1 MRLLLCS
8 FTLFYVVAIFAA
20 QLSSMSDCSCQRED
34 QIKSPW
40 ANSDCN
46 VVVTG
51 ASRGFGRA
59 FCLKLTEALTK
70 EPGAARSINML
81 LMARDLEAL
90 NQTKDQ
96 VFMSKAP
103 NSPTKVNVLISRPGL
118 DMVNISEPA
127 ARAALQPLFDLN
139 PIDQLEKETQW
150 NLLVHNAA
158 TIGGVVLRADE
169 RTSVESLEKYYRA
182 NLIAPMIIT
191 GVFLSHFAPFGSVHP
206 PLIVVNVSSLAAVET
221 FPLMSDY
228 CVGKAARHMYLKTLS
243 TDRPTV
249 AVYNYSPGPLD
260 TDMFNEMLVGHA
272 DPNRRAWA
280 ENLKKNG
287 DLLMPEESARVCVS
301 WLRRCHYNCSC
312 DGDGMK
318 LRPESLVCPIHQKQ
332 YMDIW
337 TGTHLD
343 YYDALAIEQA
353 LNKQLA

>member
-1 MRLLLCS
+1 
-8 FTLFYVVAIFAA
+8 
-20 QLSSMSDCSCQRED
+20 MSDCSCQRED

-40 ANSDCN
+40 ENSNCN

-96 VFMSKAP
+96 VVTSKAP
-103 NSPTKVNVLISRPGL
+103 KSPTKVNVLISRPGL

-139 PIDQLEKETQW
+139 PKDQLEKETQW

-158 TIGGVVLRADE
+158 TIGSVVLRADE
-169 RTSVESLEKYYRA
+169 RTSIASLENYYRA
-182 NLIAPMIIT
+182 NLLAPMIIT
-191 GVFLSHFAPFGSVHP
+191 GVFLSHFAPFGSNHP
-206 PLIVVNVSSLAAVET
+206 PLMVVNVSSLFAMQT
-221 FPLMSDY
+221 CPFMSDY

-249 AVYNYSPGPLD
+249 AVFNYSPGPLD
-260 TDMFNEMLVGHA
+260 TDMFNELMLDHA

-280 ENLKKNG
+280 ENLKKSG
-287 DLLMPEESARVCVS
+287 GVLIPDESARICVS
-301 WLRRCHYNCSC
+301 WLRRCHYNNSG
-312 DGDGMK
+312 DGDAMK
-318 LRPESLVCPIHQKQ
+318 LRPESVVCPIHQKE

-337 TGTHLD
+337 TGTNLD
-343 YYDALAIEQA
+343 YFDALAIEQA